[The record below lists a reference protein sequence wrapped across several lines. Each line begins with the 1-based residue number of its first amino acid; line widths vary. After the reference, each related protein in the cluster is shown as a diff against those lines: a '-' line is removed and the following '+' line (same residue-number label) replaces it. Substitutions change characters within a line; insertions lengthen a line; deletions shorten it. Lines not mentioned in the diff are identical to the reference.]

1 MNSNMIL
8 NLDVW
13 TGSKV
18 GSWHATL
25 MREILLIQGEILY
38 EVDTLHLSA
47 LFRKLFTFATSQLL
61 TYWGKILPL
70 VILGG
75 GLKPTYWSKIK
86 TNLF

>member
-1 MNSNMIL
+1 MKINMNSSMIL

-38 EVDTLHLSA
+38 AVDTLHLSA
-47 LFRKLFTFATSQLL
+47 LFRKLFTFATSRLSPKHIGVKYSL
-61 TYWGKILPL
+61 
-70 VILGG
+70 
-75 GLKPTYWSKIK
+75 
-86 TNLF
+86 